1 MSPVDAGRLA
11 QEDVLLLIADGA
23 TGTFDLDQI
32 RLMKGAFLV
41 SQRGRPQWKSLFD
54 FRPYGYGPFD
64 SSVYRAR
71 DALIANGL
79 LRATQPSRYH
89 RYELTDAGDARV
101 DELDHALGGD
111 ADWFRQIGRYVTTRS
126 FSRLLD
132 EIYAEFP
139 LYAKR
144 SVVLQNR

>member
-1 MSPVDAGRLA
+1 MSTVDAGRLA

-23 TGTFDLDQI
+23 SGTFDLDQI

-41 SQRGRPQWKSLFD
+41 SQRGRPEWKTLFA
-54 FRPYGYGPFD
+54 FRPYSYGPFD

-79 LRATQPSRYH
+79 LRVEARRYH
-89 RYELTDAGDARV
+89 SYELTDAGRARV
-101 DELDHALGGD
+101 AELEHALGDD
-111 ADWFRQIGRYVTTRS
+111 ADWFRWIGRYVTTRS

-132 EIYAEFP
+132 EIYAAYP
-139 LYAKR
+139 DYAKR
-144 SVVLQNR
+144 SVVMQPR